1 VDGAERGQ
9 VAADAAQVYER
20 FFVPALFGQWPERL
34 LEEAGVGAGDRVLD
48 VGCGTGVLARA
59 AASTVGATGYVAGID
74 PNPGMLSVA
83 RRAVE
88 PVEWFEG
95 AAEELRFEDG
105 SFDRVLSQFALM
117 FFEDRVAGLREMG
130 RVLRPG
136 GRVAVATWGSL
147 DTTPGYAAM
156 VDLLR
161 PLFGEAAADAL
172 TAPFVL
178 GDPDDLQGLLRSEF
192 DEVTVASHVGLAR
205 FDSIEAWVHTDI
217 RGWTLADMIDDD
229 QYTLLLAEAEHDLAG
244 FITTSGTVEFAA
256 PALIAV
262 AVRAN

>member
-1 VDGAERGQ
+1 
-9 VAADAAQVYER
+9 
-20 FFVPALFGQWPERL
+20 
-34 LEEAGVGAGDRVLD
+34 
-48 VGCGTGVLARA
+48 
-59 AASTVGATGYVAGID
+59 
-74 PNPGMLSVA
+74 
-83 RRAVE
+83 
-88 PVEWFEG
+88 
-95 AAEELRFEDG
+95 
-105 SFDRVLSQFALM
+105 M

-161 PLFGEAAADAL
+161 RLFGEAAADAL